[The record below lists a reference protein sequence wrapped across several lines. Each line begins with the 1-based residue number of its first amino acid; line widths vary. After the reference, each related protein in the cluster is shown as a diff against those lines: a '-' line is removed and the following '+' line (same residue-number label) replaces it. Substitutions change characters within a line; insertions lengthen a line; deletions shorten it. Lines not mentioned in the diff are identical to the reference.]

1 MALKGLKKS
10 EQVSNDETIEN
21 FIQGATKRVKKIEPS
36 QQNYKRYTF
45 SLTEDVNQQIDTLLV
60 NCRVAKANRSII
72 LKAAI
77 SQLQNL
83 SAEELQKVVLDHTK
97 LVT

>member
-10 EQVSNDETIEN
+10 EQSSNQDQIDN
-21 FIQGATKRVKKIEPS
+21 FIQGASKRIKKIEPS

-45 SLTEDVNQQIDTLLV
+45 SLTEEVNQQIDQLLV

-77 SQLQNL
+77 HQLEKL
-83 SAEELQKVVLDHTK
+83 TAEEIQQAVLEQVK
-97 LVT
+97 

>member
-10 EQVSNDETIEN
+10 EQSSNQDQIDN
-21 FIQGATKRVKKIEPS
+21 FIQGASKRIKKIEPS

-45 SLTEDVNQQIDTLLV
+45 SLTEEVNQQIDQLLV

-77 SQLQNL
+77 HQLEKL
-83 SAEELQKVVLDHTK
+83 TTEELQQAVLEQVK
-97 LVT
+97 

>member
-45 SLTEDVNQQIDTLLV
+45 SLTEDVNKQIDTLLV

-97 LVT
+97 

>member
-1 MALKGLKKS
+1 MALRGLKKS
-10 EQVSNDETIEN
+10 EQSSNQDQIDN
-21 FIQGATKRVKKIEPS
+21 FIQGASKRIKKIEPS

-45 SLTEDVNQQIDTLLV
+45 SLTEEVNQQIDQLLV

-77 SQLQNL
+77 HQLENL
-83 SAEELQKVVLDHTK
+83 TAEELQQAVLK
-97 LVT
+97 QVK

>member
-10 EQVSNDETIEN
+10 EQVPNDETIEN

-97 LVT
+97 

>member
-45 SLTEDVNQQIDTLLV
+45 SLTEDVNHQIDTLLV

-97 LVT
+97 

>member
-1 MALKGLKKS
+1 MTLKGLKKS
-10 EQVSNDETIEN
+10 EQVSNDEIIES

-77 SQLQNL
+77 SQLENL

-97 LVT
+97 

>member
-10 EQVSNDETIEN
+10 EQSSNQDQIDN
-21 FIQGATKRVKKIEPS
+21 FIQGASKRIKKIEPS

-45 SLTEDVNQQIDTLLV
+45 SLTEEVNQQIDQLLV
-60 NCRVAKANRSII
+60 HCRVAKANRSMI

-77 SQLQNL
+77 HQLENL
-83 SAEELQKVVLDHTK
+83 TAEELQQAVLK
-97 LVT
+97 QVK

>member
-77 SQLQNL
+77 SQLHNL

-97 LVT
+97 

>member
-10 EQVSNDETIEN
+10 EQGLNDEKIED
-21 FIQGATKRVKKIEPS
+21 FIQGATKRVKKIEPT
-36 QQNYKRYTF
+36 QQTYKRYTF
-45 SLTEDVNQQIDTLLV
+45 SLTEDVNHQIDTLLV

-77 SQLQNL
+77 SQLEKL
-83 SAEELQKVVLDHTK
+83 SAEELQKSVLDK
-97 LVT
+97 IK

>member
-10 EQVSNDETIEN
+10 EQVSNDEIIES

-77 SQLQNL
+77 SKLQNL

-97 LVT
+97 

>member
-83 SAEELQKVVLDHTK
+83 SAEELQKVGFASA
-97 LVT
+97 

>member
-10 EQVSNDETIEN
+10 EQASKEEKIED
-21 FIQGATKRVKKIEPS
+21 FIQGAAKRVKKIGAT
-36 QQNYKRYTF
+36 QQTYKRYTF
-45 SLTEDVNQQIDTLLV
+45 SLTEDVNHKIDALLV

-77 SQLQNL
+77 SQLEKL
-83 SAEELQKVVLDHTK
+83 SAEELQRIVLDEIK
-97 LVT
+97 

>member
-10 EQVSNDETIEN
+10 EQSSNQDQIDN
-21 FIQGATKRVKKIEPS
+21 FIQGASKRIKKIEPS

-45 SLTEDVNQQIDTLLV
+45 SLTEEVNQQIDQLLV

-77 SQLQNL
+77 HQLENL
-83 SAEELQKVVLDHTK
+83 TAEELQQAVLK
-97 LVT
+97 QVK

>member
-10 EQVSNDETIEN
+10 ELDSNQESIDD
-21 FIQGATKRVKKIEPS
+21 FIKGASKRTKKIEPKK
-36 QQNYKRYTF
+36 QNYRRFTF
-45 SLTEDVNQQIDTLLV
+45 SLTEDVNKEIDELLI

-77 SQLQNL
+77 RQLQQL
-83 SAEELQKVVLDHTK
+83 SPEKLQETVLDEIK
-97 LVT
+97 

>member
-10 EQVSNDETIEN
+10 AQSSNQDQIDN
-21 FIQGATKRVKKIEPS
+21 FIQGASKRIKKIEPS

-45 SLTEDVNQQIDTLLV
+45 SLTEEVNQQIDQLLV

-77 SQLQNL
+77 HQLEKL
-83 SAEELQKVVLDHTK
+83 TAEELQQAVLEQVK
-97 LVT
+97 

>member
-1 MALKGLKKS
+1 MALRGLKKS
-10 EQVSNDETIEN
+10 EQSSNQDQIDN
-21 FIQGATKRVKKIEPS
+21 FIQGASKRIKKIEPS

-45 SLTEDVNQQIDTLLV
+45 SLTEEVNQQIDQLLV

-77 SQLQNL
+77 HQLEKL
-83 SAEELQKVVLDHTK
+83 TTEELQQAVLEQVK
-97 LVT
+97 

>member
-83 SAEELQKVVLDHTK
+83 FADVFQKVVLDHTK
-97 LVT
+97 

>member
-45 SLTEDVNQQIDTLLV
+45 SLTEDVNQQIDNLLV

-97 LVT
+97 

>member
-10 EQVSNDETIEN
+10 EQSSNQDQIDN
-21 FIQGATKRVKKIEPS
+21 FIQGASKRIKKIEPS

-45 SLTEDVNQQIDTLLV
+45 SLTEEVNQQIDQLLV

-77 SQLQNL
+77 HQLEKL
-83 SAEELQKVVLDHTK
+83 TAEELQQAVLK
-97 LVT
+97 QVK

>member
-10 EQVSNDETIEN
+10 EQSSNQDQIDN
-21 FIQGATKRVKKIEPS
+21 FIQGASKRIKKIEPS

-45 SLTEDVNQQIDTLLV
+45 SLTEEVNQQIDQLLV

-77 SQLQNL
+77 HQLEKL
-83 SAEELQKVVLDHTK
+83 TTEELQQAVLK
-97 LVT
+97 QVK

>member
-10 EQVSNDETIEN
+10 EQSSNQDQIDN
-21 FIQGATKRVKKIEPS
+21 FIQGASKRIKKIEPS

-45 SLTEDVNQQIDTLLV
+45 SLTEEVNQQIDQLLV
-60 NCRVAKANRSII
+60 NCRVAKANRSMI

-77 SQLQNL
+77 HQLENL
-83 SAEELQKVVLDHTK
+83 TAEELQQAVLK
-97 LVT
+97 QVK

>member
-10 EQVSNDETIEN
+10 EQGLNEEKIKD
-21 FIQGATKRVKKIEPS
+21 FIQGSTKRIKKIEPT
-36 QQNYKRYTF
+36 QQTYKRYTF
-45 SLTEDVNQQIDTLLV
+45 SLTEDVNHQIDTLLV

-77 SQLQNL
+77 SQLEKL
-83 SAEELQKVVLDHTK
+83 SAEELQKIVLDQIK
-97 LVT
+97 